1 MKKNI
6 ETENKNMVNNAVVAE
21 PIMSEEEMQQYVE
34 QNIHMVPKNQS
45 KKFEKMTLQ
54 QKVSKIKF
62 YYDIQKLKED
72 AKIKNSIPNRVKDL
86 FESKHGTVEDAKT
99 VMRFCQEF
107 IDGFKQ
113 REIEK
118 LDAEIRKLQLMKESL
133 NA

>member
-72 AKIKNSIPNRVKDL
+72 ARIKNSIPNRVKDL